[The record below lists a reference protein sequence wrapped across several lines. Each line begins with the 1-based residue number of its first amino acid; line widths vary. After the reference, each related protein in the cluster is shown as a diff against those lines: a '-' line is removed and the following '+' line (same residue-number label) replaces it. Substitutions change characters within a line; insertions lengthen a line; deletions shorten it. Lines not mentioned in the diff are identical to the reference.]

1 MIDPQRKGI
10 SDDILFQRGLKG
22 EGLALLKSV
31 DINRSSPKGARGLT
45 EYFFDVVISLEAAR
59 WALFSCQT
67 NVTIKL
73 RNMTSL

>member
-1 MIDPQRKGI
+1 MY
-10 SDDILFQRGLKG
+10 
-22 EGLALLKSV
+22 SV
-31 DINRSSPKGARGLT
+31 INMSTVFSLSPKGARGLT

>member
-31 DINRSSPKGARGLT
+31 DINRSSPEGRGDRIVQIL
-45 EYFFDVVISLEAAR
+45 LPQQ
-59 WALFSCQT
+59 QT
-67 NVTIKL
+67 G
-73 RNMTSL
+73 SYSP

>member
-31 DINRSSPKGARGLT
+31 DINRSSPFSDDILFQRGLKG
-45 EYFFDVVISLEAAR
+45 EGL
-59 WALFSCQT
+59 ALLKSVDI
-67 NVTIKL
+67 N
-73 RNMTSL
+73 RSSP